1 MTDPVPKFPRDR
13 LSFRQRP
20 RLPDL
25 PRWAPSWPFLICVI
39 LPTLL
44 AAFYFLL
51 IASPRYVSEARFI
64 VRQAGQAQPDALG
77 LTLQGVGLSATQTDA
92 FAVHDYMRSRDAVA
106 ELDRSLDLSRL
117 LGPPGA
123 DIFSR
128 WPRPWESRSREG
140 LHKGYQRFVTVG
152 YDATT
157 GISILRV
164 EAYRPEDARR
174 LAEALLTGGEG
185 LVNRLN
191 ARSVADAVSQA
202 ETSRDEARERL
213 SEAQRRLVAFRNRQR
228 FIDPSMVAAE
238 GAGLLGSHL
247 DYLAVQALARD
258 LRGPGAARARRTAA
272 LADGRAAN
280 PFESALRAI
289 CLEVDGL
296 DVVPQVTIRDPHLLG
311 RPDLTDVRLK
321 VVLEADSFEWH
332 GDRAALHRDANRY
345 NALVAAGWLV
355 LRFSWEEV
363 MFHPERV
370 RAVLEAVVAARTE
383 QLCAGCRAA

>member
-1 MTDPVPKFPRDR
+1 MHEQTV
-13 LSFRQRP
+13 
-20 RLPDL
+20 
-25 PRWAPSWPFLICVI
+25 
-39 LPTLL
+39 
-44 AAFYFLL
+44 
-51 IASPRYVSEARFI
+51 E
-64 VRQAGQAQPDALG
+64 QAL
-77 LTLQGVGLSATQTDA
+77 
-92 FAVHDYMRSRDAVA
+92 A
-106 ELDRSLDLSRL
+106 EL
-117 LGPPGA
+117 GG
-123 DIFSR
+123 
-128 WPRPWESRSREG
+128 
-140 LHKGYQRFVTVG
+140 V
-152 YDATT
+152 
-157 GISILRV
+157 
-164 EAYRPEDARR
+164 ARR
-174 LAEALLTGGEG
+174 GALVRVCGRRAVDAALAGGELVVAGRHYTSPEVDAARAEAASVSGVLCLRSAALARGWAVLTTPPRAE
-185 LVNRLN
+185 VCVPRK
-191 ARSVADAVSQA
+191 RKVAAP
-202 ETSRDEARERL
+202 
-213 SEAQRRLVAFRNRQR
+213 AQRRLALRWVDLGPDDVDGDRTSPDRTLADCLRTLPF
-228 FIDPSMVAAE
+228 AE
-238 GAGLLGSHL
+238 A
-247 DYLAVQALARD
+247 LAVADSALREGYPPARLQALARD